1 MSNFLSNAD
10 VISTYQFG
18 FRSLH
23 STVTA
28 LLEGTDNWAFNI
40 DRGNVNAVVFLDLKK
55 AFDTVDHDILL
66 SKMNLYGIQ
75 GIALDWFRSY
85 LTNRAQR
92 CLVNGSLSR
101 ICSLKCGVPQ
111 GTILGP
117 LLFLIYINDLP
128 NCLTSCQPRMYA
140 QNDTHITYADVDVNS
155 IQLNLNHDLGNLN
168 KWLISNKLTLN
179 TAKTEFMLI
188 GSKQKLSTLSSQP
201 ELSTDNVPTEK
212 PLGIFVDENLRL
224 QTHIDKLTNKITSG
238 IGAIKRIRDFVP
250 TPTLHCIYNALVQCL
265 FDYCNIVWGN
275 CGKTLFD
282 RLQKLQNRAAR
293 VLTFSRYDADAN
305 RLFRQLN
312 WKDLSTQFQIQKA
325 LMVYK
330 SLNDLV
336 PGYLSSKFVKRYETR
351 YSLRDSGNKVIGH
364 IPPTAL
370 GRETSQHDCEAK
382 AGSFL
387 AKTQTNI
394 G

>member
-1 MSNFLSNAD
+1 MSR
-10 VISTYQFG
+10 Q
-18 FRSLH
+18 
-23 STVTA
+23 
-28 LLEGTDNWAFNI
+28 
-40 DRGNVNAVVFLDLKK
+40 
-55 AFDTVDHDILL
+55 
-66 SKMNLYGIQ
+66 
-75 GIALDWFRSY
+75 WFPSIP
-85 LTNRAQR
+85 
-92 CLVNGSLSR
+92 R
-101 ICSLKCGVPQ
+101 ICSLKCGLPR

-140 QNDTHITYADVDVNS
+140 DDTHITYAYVDVNS

-212 PLGIFVDENLRL
+212 SLGIFIDENLRL

-250 TPTLHCIYNALVQCL
+250 TPTLHCIYNALIQSQ

-336 PGYLSSKFVKRYETR
+336 PGYLSSKFVNDMKRA
-351 YSLRDSGNKVIGH
+351 S
-364 IPPTAL
+364 P
-370 GRETSQHDCEAK
+370 
-382 AGSFL
+382 
-387 AKTQTNI
+387 
-394 G
+394 

>member
-1 MSNFLSNAD
+1 MSR
-10 VISTYQFG
+10 Q
-18 FRSLH
+18 
-23 STVTA
+23 
-28 LLEGTDNWAFNI
+28 
-40 DRGNVNAVVFLDLKK
+40 
-55 AFDTVDHDILL
+55 
-66 SKMNLYGIQ
+66 
-75 GIALDWFRSY
+75 WFPSIP
-85 LTNRAQR
+85 
-92 CLVNGSLSR
+92 R
-101 ICSLKCGVPQ
+101 ICSLKCGLPR

-212 PLGIFVDENLRL
+212 SLGIFIDENLRL

-336 PGYLSSKFVKRYETR
+336 PGYLSSKFVNDMKRA
-351 YSLRDSGNKVIGH
+351 S
-364 IPPTAL
+364 P
-370 GRETSQHDCEAK
+370 
-382 AGSFL
+382 
-387 AKTQTNI
+387 
-394 G
+394 